1 MLNPSQV
8 WIEKHEKP
16 VRQEW
21 QPKAVLGLR
30 SGSLPTE
37 EPRTYTNPFIM
48 TLCVGNEANLE

>member
-21 QPKAVLGLR
+21 QPKAVLGLEVR
-30 SGSLPTE
+30 VS
-37 EPRTYTNPFIM
+37 TNR
-48 TLCVGNEANLE
+48 GG